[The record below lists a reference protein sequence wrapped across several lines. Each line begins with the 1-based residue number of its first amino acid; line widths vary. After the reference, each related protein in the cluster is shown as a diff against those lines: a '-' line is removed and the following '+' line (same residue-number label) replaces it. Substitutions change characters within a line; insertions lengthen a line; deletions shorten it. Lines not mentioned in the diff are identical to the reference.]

1 MAGASCVIKLSSLSI
16 ILRALA
22 SICRTVHQ
30 HDFSSQV
37 CSGKSFL
44 IRTFNNAI
52 KNFQIGLFS
61 TTFIINWESFQC
73 SNYPTF
79 QLKDITRLKYQ
90 DFETQ
95 TVKGVSL
102 KDQTNI
108 QPNCILCAI
117 KMNPS
122 HLCILLFLRW
132 KDACILI
139 SRTLDY

>member
-90 DFETQ
+90 DFETH
-95 TVKGVSL
+95 TVKEKI

-108 QPNCILCAI
+108 QPNCILFAI

-122 HLCILLFLRW
+122 HLCILLFFGCLHR
-132 KDACILI
+132 
-139 SRTLDY
+139 RQM